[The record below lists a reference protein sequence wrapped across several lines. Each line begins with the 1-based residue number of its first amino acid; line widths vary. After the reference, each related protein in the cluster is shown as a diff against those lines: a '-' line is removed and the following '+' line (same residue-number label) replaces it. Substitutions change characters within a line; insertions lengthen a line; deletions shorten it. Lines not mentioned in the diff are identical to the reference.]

1 MKSHLFPN
9 GSEIKFEYKVD
20 APGRVNIIGEH
31 VDYAGFPV
39 LPMALEQTTTI
50 YFTHRRNSETNSNL
64 KLFLANSNEK
74 YRFHETDLT
83 KLVNNVKVF
92 DAPIQWHHYVLS
104 GVIGVLEH
112 ESEKSPC
119 KLFSNVLQNGEIYAY
134 VSGNVP
140 PAAGLSSSSSL
151 VVASA
156 MMANIVKHSETG
168 PMIKQETLAD
178 ICAKSEKYVGT
189 VGGGMDQAIS
199 ILGVKNSA
207 SLISFFPKLMSKN
220 VPLPENAAIVVAHTG
235 VEMNKAATTD
245 FNERVLSTQYAA
257 AILSDGTFYKL
268 KKLCVA
274 FDWSLGR
281 CLDEIE
287 NQIDDSEYKLV
298 DLVESYGK
306 LPRVEILM
314 EKYGENAV
322 LKLKNR
328 ARHVIEESIRV
339 EEFQKICAGSCDLTK
354 LGVLM
359 SGSQKSLKELYEAS
373 CDELDNMC
381 ADMVRLG
388 AFGAR
393 LTGAGWGGCAIC
405 LVEKSSLQG
414 FLEELKRVYPQN
426 LVFGTSASEGARF
439 VML

>member
-1 MKSHLFPN
+1 M
-9 GSEIKFEYKVD
+9 
-20 APGRVNIIGEH
+20 EH
-31 VDYAGFPV
+31 
-39 LPMALEQTTTI
+39 Q
-50 YFTHRRNSETNSNL
+50 
-64 KLFLANSNEK
+64 
-74 YRFHETDLT
+74 
-83 KLVNNVKVF
+83 
-92 DAPIQWHHYVLS
+92 
-104 GVIGVLEH
+104 
-112 ESEKSPC
+112 SEKPDST
-119 KLFSNVLQNGEIYAY
+119 VLKNGEIYAFI
-134 VSGNVP
+134 SGNVP

-156 MMANIVKHSETG
+156 MMADIIKTSKTG
-168 PMIKQETLAD
+168 NLIKANMTKPEILAD

-207 SLISFFPKLMSKN
+207 SLISFFPKLSTKK

-274 FDWSLGR
+274 LDWSLQK
-281 CLDEIE
+281 CLEEIE
-287 NQIDDSEYKLV
+287 RKIDGTEHKLV
-298 DLVESYGK
+298 DLVESFGK

-314 EKYGENAV
+314 KKYGENAV

-328 ARHVIEESIRV
+328 AMHVIEESIRV
-339 EEFQKICAGSCDLTK
+339 EQFQRVCAGSGDLK
-354 LGVLM
+354 ELGELM
-359 SGSQKSLKELYEAS
+359 SSSQKSLKELYEAS
-373 CDELDNMC
+373 CPELDDMC
-381 ADMVRLG
+381 SDMIKLG

-405 LVEKSSLQG
+405 LVEKSSLNW
-414 FLEELKRVYPQN
+414 FLDELKKAYPRN

-439 VML
+439 LEL